1 MRDLTVEEIDQ
12 VGGGINPIAGAAFSA
27 LSYGIVTLSTGTKPT
42 LSGFAGAL
50 TLGAVTYGF
59 GSLAG
64 TMTGVSNIARQ
75 VHATAIGSLSGACAS
90 NIVTGN
96 GGGEGEASTLH
107 RLEK

>member
-50 TLGAVTYGF
+50 
-59 GSLAG
+59 
-64 TMTGVSNIARQ
+64 
-75 VHATAIGSLSGACAS
+75 
-90 NIVTGN
+90 
-96 GGGEGEASTLH
+96 
-107 RLEK
+107 